1 MAIYLDYAATTPVR
15 PEVVETIT
23 SSLSQLYGN
32 PSSTY
37 QLGKSAKYALNQ
49 AREAIAKDLGLASAA
64 CLYFT
69 SGATEANNWA
79 IWSQAQSALAAGKA
93 RHLVALAVEHPSVD
107 LALKRLEEEGW
118 VISWIQ
124 PQDGGSDQD
133 LIDQFLAA
141 SQEATSGWVAM
152 AVNNEVGAIYPIPGL
167 AQEARQRGYFFHVDL
182 VQGIT
187 KLPWQLDQI
196 ATSWSLSGHK
206 LGGPKGIGLLYF
218 QAWQDQAGLQPYL
231 VGGGQEAG
239 MRAGTENLAYI
250 QGLAQAIHLSLA
262 EAEQRQAHLANLET
276 YFLEEL
282 TRAGIDYQVNRPQAH
297 HLPGFLNLW
306 LKGLKASQVLI
317 QLDLAQIYVSAGS
330 ACSAG
335 SLEPSRVLKGYYPD
349 QEDRQRE
356 SIRLT
361 MGLGL
366 TQADL
371 DQVVKQLGLLKAR
384 QQK

>member
-15 PEVVETIT
+15 PEVVEAIT

-49 AREAIAKDLGLASAA
+49 AREAIAKDLDLASAS

-79 IWSQAQSALAAGKA
+79 IWSQAQSALAVGKA

-107 LALKRLEEEGW
+107 LALKRLEEQGW
-118 VISWIQ
+118 TISWIQ
-124 PQDGGSDQD
+124 PQDGESDQG

-141 SQEATSGWVAM
+141 SQEDTSGWVAM

-218 QAWQDQAGLQPYL
+218 QAWQDQPGLQPYL
-231 VGGGQEAG
+231 IGGGQEVG

-250 QGLAQAIHLSLA
+250 QGLAQAISSRSGA
-262 EAEQRQAHLANLET
+262 AT
-276 YFLEEL
+276 
-282 TRAGIDYQVNRPQAH
+282 
-297 HLPGFLNLW
+297 
-306 LKGLKASQVLI
+306 
-317 QLDLAQIYVSAGS
+317 SAFGKL
-330 ACSAG
+330 G
-335 SLEPSRVLKGYYPD
+335 SLLLGGANSSRN
-349 QEDRQRE
+349 
-356 SIRLT
+356 
-361 MGLGL
+361 
-366 TQADL
+366 
-371 DQVVKQLGLLKAR
+371 
-384 QQK
+384 

>member
-1 MAIYLDYAATTPVR
+1 
-15 PEVVETIT
+15 
-23 SSLSQLYGN
+23 
-32 PSSTY
+32 
-37 QLGKSAKYALNQ
+37 
-49 AREAIAKDLGLASAA
+49 
-64 CLYFT
+64 
-69 SGATEANNWA
+69 
-79 IWSQAQSALAAGKA
+79 
-93 RHLVALAVEHPSVD
+93 
-107 LALKRLEEEGW
+107 
-118 VISWIQ
+118 
-124 PQDGGSDQD
+124 
-133 LIDQFLAA
+133 
-141 SQEATSGWVAM
+141 M

-262 EAEQRQAHLANLET
+262 EAEQRQAHLENLEA

-317 QLDLAQIYVSAGS
+317 HLDLAQIYVSAGS

-361 MGLGL
+361 MELDV

>member
-23 SSLSQLYGN
+23 SSLSQIYGN

-49 AREAIAKDLGLASAA
+49 AREAIAKDLDLASAS

-79 IWSQAQSALAAGKA
+79 IWSQAQSALAVGKA

-141 SQEATSGWVAM
+141 SQEDTSGWVAM
-152 AVNNEVGAIYPIPGL
+152 AVNNEVGAIYPIPAL

-196 ATSWSLSGHK
+196 ATSWSLSGMARSTMAAT
-206 LGGPKGIGLLYF
+206 LLDR
-218 QAWQDQAGLQPYL
+218 W
-231 VGGGQEAG
+231 
-239 MRAGTENLAYI
+239 RARSWYEG
-250 QGLAQAIHLSLA
+250 
-262 EAEQRQAHLANLET
+262 R
-276 YFLEEL
+276 
-282 TRAGIDYQVNRPQAH
+282 D
-297 HLPGFLNLW
+297 
-306 LKGLKASQVLI
+306 
-317 QLDLAQIYVSAGS
+317 
-330 ACSAG
+330 
-335 SLEPSRVLKGYYPD
+335 
-349 QEDRQRE
+349 
-356 SIRLT
+356 
-361 MGLGL
+361 
-366 TQADL
+366 
-371 DQVVKQLGLLKAR
+371 
-384 QQK
+384 

>member
-93 RHLVALAVEHPSVD
+93 RHLVD

-187 KLPWQLDQI
+187 KLPWELDQI

-218 QAWQDQAGLQPYL
+218 QAWQGQLGLQPYL